1 MTKWVL
7 GVIDAVR
14 AIRQDA
20 RVWVHHLTGE
30 GPATVRRQRETVAHA
45 LGTVSLAPSARASSS
60 HESSGRPEAPTVAAP
75 PGRRPAFTTR

>member
-30 GPATVRRQRETVAHA
+30 GPATVRRQRETVAQA
-45 LGTVSLAPSARASSS
+45 LGTVSLAPSARPSSS
-60 HESSGRPEAPTVAAP
+60 YESSGRPEAPTVAAP
-75 PGRRPAFTTR
+75 PGGRPAFTTR